1 MRGESLAATTLTLTL
16 QGVLGDRR
24 CALVQTASRGC
35 FPLLTAR
42 ELPSCILPEYLTQ
55 EVHVLIAKR
64 IAGSCLSAVLL
75 WGAPYQF
82 NWALASDTEEELK
95 GDSPALTIY
104 NQQFAVVRQKL
115 PLDLRS
121 GVNHLQVTDITAHLE
136 PDSVILRSLD
146 PGRHLQIL
154 EQNYRN
160 DPVSQQLLL
169 SLYEGKTIDFL
180 ETDKDGTERTV
191 QGKII
196 RSGYVPHYAA
206 FQTYGL
212 EYAAQQATMAQGSE
226 QPIIEVNGKLQFSL
240 PGQPVFP
247 ALADDTVLK
256 PTLSWELLSD
266 KPGAT
271 SAEFSYVTGGMNWNA
286 SYNVIAPPKSNVL
299 ELVGWVTLDNQSG
312 KTFRD
317 ARVKLMA
324 GDVNKVPPPGSP
336 INGGTIAGL
345 AGGQFVGPP
354 VTEKTFDEYHLYTLE
369 HPTTL
374 HDRETKQ
381 VEMVRAAGIQSK
393 TLYVYDGF
401 RIDQNYQNW
410 PMESIR
416 QQESYGILSN
426 PKVWVMQ
433 EFKNSSENHLGMP
446 LPKGRVRFYR
456 RDDDGQLE
464 FTGEND
470 IDHTPKD
477 ETIRLYTG
485 NAFDMTGE
493 RSRTDYRADFNA
505 RWLDESFEIKVRN
518 HKSEPVEVRI
528 VEHLYRWTNWDIIKN
543 SDPFKKLDSRTMEF
557 LVQIPSGG
565 EKTVSYKVHYSW

>member
-1 MRGESLAATTLTLTL
+1 LPDQDLALNKVKIRKVDWEPGRIQRCLIKLRFIHVKLAQWFGSFCLSVV
-16 QGVLGDRR
+16 VLGPVSYKFDR
-24 CALVQTASRGC
+24 VFASG
-35 FPLLTAR
+35 
-42 ELPSCILPEYLTQ
+42 
-55 EVHVLIAKR
+55 K
-64 IAGSCLSAVLL
+64 
-75 WGAPYQF
+75 
-82 NWALASDTEEELK
+82 DEELK
-95 GDSPALTIY
+95 GDAAALTIY

-121 GVNHLQVTDITAHLE
+121 GVNHIQVTDITAHLE
-136 PDSVILRSLD
+136 PDSVILRPLD

-160 DPVSQQLLL
+160 DPISQQLLL

-180 ETDKDGTERTV
+180 ETNKDGTVRTV

-206 FQTYGL
+206 FQMYDA
-212 EYAAQQATMAQGSE
+212 EYAAQQAAVAQGSE

-240 PGQPVFP
+240 PGQPIFP

-266 KPGAT
+266 KPGAL

-324 GDVNKVPPPGSP
+324 GDVNKVTPPGSP
-336 INGGTIAGL
+336 TNGGTIAGL

-416 QQESYGILSN
+416 QQESYGILCN

-464 FTGEND
+464 FTGENN

-477 ETIRLYTG
+477 ETINLYTG

-493 RSRTDYRADFNA
+493 RTRTEYRSDFNA

-518 HKSEPVEVRI
+518 HKSEPVELRV
-528 VEHLYRWTNWDIIKN
+528 VEHLYRWTNWDILKN
-543 SDPFKKLDSRTMEF
+543 SDPFKKLDSRTVEF
-557 LVQIPSGG
+557 LAQIQPGG

>member
-1 MRGESLAATTLTLTL
+1 
-16 QGVLGDRR
+16 VF
-24 CALVQTASRGC
+24 ASSK
-35 FPLLTAR
+35 A
-42 ELPSCILPEYLTQ
+42 
-55 EVHVLIAKR
+55 
-64 IAGSCLSAVLL
+64 
-75 WGAPYQF
+75 
-82 NWALASDTEEELK
+82 EELK
-95 GDSPALTIY
+95 GDAALTIY

-121 GVNHLQVTDITAHLE
+121 GVNHVQVTDITAHLE
-136 PDSVILRSLD
+136 TDSVILRPLD

-180 ETDKDGTERTV
+180 ETDKDGTLRTV

-196 RSGYVPHYAA
+196 RSGYVSHYAA
-206 FQTYGL
+206 FQTYGAD
-212 EYAAQQATMAQGSE
+212 YAAQQAAVAQGSE

-240 PGQPVFP
+240 PGQPEFP
-247 ALADDTVLK
+247 ALVDDTVLK

-266 KPGAT
+266 KPGAL

-336 INGGTIAGL
+336 INGGTIGGV

-354 VTEKTFDEYHLYTLE
+354 LTEKTFDEYHLYTLE
-369 HPTTL
+369 HATTL

-433 EFKNSSENHLGMP
+433 EFKNSLENHLGMP

-493 RSRTDYRADFNA
+493 RIRTEYHADFNA

-528 VEHLYRWTNWDIIKN
+528 IEHLYRWTTWDILKN
-543 SDPFKKLDSRTMEF
+543 SDSFKKLDSRTVEF
-557 LVQIPSGG
+557 DAQIPPGG

>member
-1 MRGESLAATTLTLTL
+1 LSGCPTNQDLALNKVKIRKVDWEPGRIQRCLIKLRFIHVKLAQWFGSFCLSVV
-16 QGVLGDRR
+16 VLGPVSYKFDR
-24 CALVQTASRGC
+24 VFASG
-35 FPLLTAR
+35 
-42 ELPSCILPEYLTQ
+42 
-55 EVHVLIAKR
+55 K
-64 IAGSCLSAVLL
+64 
-75 WGAPYQF
+75 
-82 NWALASDTEEELK
+82 EEELK
-95 GDSPALTIY
+95 GDAAALTIY

-121 GVNHLQVTDITAHLE
+121 GVNHIQVTDITAHLE
-136 PDSVILRSLD
+136 PDSVILRPLD

-160 DPVSQQLLL
+160 DPISQQLLL

-180 ETDKDGTERTV
+180 ETDKDGTVRTV

-206 FQTYGL
+206 FQMYDA
-212 EYAAQQATMAQGSE
+212 EYAAQQAAVAQGSE

-240 PGQPVFP
+240 PGQPIFP

-266 KPGAT
+266 KPGAL

-324 GDVNKVPPPGSP
+324 GDVNKVTPPGSP
-336 INGGTIAGL
+336 TNGGTIAGL

-464 FTGEND
+464 FTGENN

-477 ETIRLYTG
+477 ETIDLYTG

-493 RSRTDYRADFNA
+493 RTRTEYRSDFNA

-518 HKSEPVEVRI
+518 HKSEPVELRV
-528 VEHLYRWTNWDIIKN
+528 VEHLYRWTNWDILKN
-543 SDPFKKLDSRTMEF
+543 SDPFKKLDSRTVEF
-557 LVQIPSGG
+557 LAQIQPGG

>member
-1 MRGESLAATTLTLTL
+1 
-16 QGVLGDRR
+16 
-24 CALVQTASRGC
+24 
-35 FPLLTAR
+35 
-42 ELPSCILPEYLTQ
+42 
-55 EVHVLIAKR
+55 VHVVKR
-64 IAGSCLSAVLL
+64 IASLCLFAALFL
-75 WGAPYQF
+75 GAPHLFHSAFAIGQ
-82 NWALASDTEEELK
+82 EQK
-95 GDSPALTIY
+95 GDSPSLTIY

-121 GVNHLQVTDITAHLE
+121 GVNHIQVTDITAHLE

-146 PGRHLQIL
+146 AGRHLQII

-180 ETDKDGTERTV
+180 ETDKDGTARTV

-196 RSGYVPHYAA
+196 RSGYVPHYTA
-206 FQTYGL
+206 FQSYGPK
-212 EYAAQQATMAQGSE
+212 YATQQAAVAQGSE
-226 QPIIEVNGKLQFSL
+226 QPVIEVTGKLQFSL
-240 PGQPVFP
+240 PGQPLFP

-256 PTLSWELLSD
+256 PTLSWELLTD

-271 SAEFSYVTGGMNWNA
+271 SAEFSYVTGGMNWEA

-312 KTFRD
+312 RTFHD
-317 ARVKLMA
+317 ARLKLMA
-324 GDVNKVPPPGSP
+324 GDVNKVPPPGAVLMASA
-336 INGGTIAGL
+336 GTASFGRAIS
-345 AGGQFVGPP
+345 QFGPP

-381 VEMVRAAGIQSK
+381 VEMVRASGIQSK
-393 TLYVYDGF
+393 AVYVYDGF
-401 RIDQNYQNW
+401 RVDQNYQNW
-410 PMESIR
+410 PMETIR

-456 RDDDGQLE
+456 RDDDSQLE

-505 RWLDESFEIKVRN
+505 RWLDESFEMKVRN
-518 HKSEPVEVRI
+518 HKSESIEVRI

-543 SDPFKKLDSRTMEF
+543 SDPFKKLDSRTLEF
-557 LVQIPSGG
+557 LAQIPPGG

>member
-1 MRGESLAATTLTLTL
+1 MKSARDTRPASSLRLFILLLIGVGALQPLIVAFASGTGDEAT
-16 QGVLGDRR
+16 GN
-24 CALVQTASRGC
+24 
-35 FPLLTAR
+35 
-42 ELPSCILPEYLTQ
+42 
-55 EVHVLIAKR
+55 
-64 IAGSCLSAVLL
+64 
-75 WGAPYQF
+75 AP
-82 NWALASDTEEELK
+82 
-95 GDSPALTIY
+95 GLTIY
-104 NQQFAVVRQKL
+104 NQKFAVVRQKL
-115 PLDLRS
+115 PMELKS
-121 GVNHLQVTDITAHLE
+121 GVNHVQIVDITAHLE

-146 PGRHLQIL
+146 TGRRLQIL

-160 DPVSQQLLL
+160 DPVTQPLLL
-169 SLYEGKTIDFL
+169 SMYEGKTIEFQQ
-180 ETDKDGTERTV
+180 TDKEGNPHIV
-191 QGKII
+191 QGKIV

-206 FQTYGL
+206 FNEYGQP
-212 EYAAQQATMAQGSE
+212 YYQQQAAATQGGSD
-226 QPIIEVNGKLQFSL
+226 QPVIEVNGKLQFSL
-240 PGQPVFP
+240 PGQPLFP

-256 PTLSWELLSD
+256 PTLSWELRTD

-271 SAEFSYVTGGMNWNA
+271 SAEFSYVTGGMNWEA
-286 SYNVIAPPKSNVL
+286 SYNAVAPTTGSVL

-317 ARVKLMA
+317 ASIKLMA
-324 GDVNKVPPPGSP
+324 GDVNKVQPPPAMVMGS
-336 INGGTIAGL
+336 AG
-345 AGGQFVGPP
+345 AVQFGVGRNQYAPP

-381 VEMVRAAGIQSK
+381 VEFVRAAGIPSK
-393 TLYVYDGF
+393 TVYVYDGF
-401 RIDQNYQNW
+401 KVDQNYQNW
-410 PMESIR
+410 SLESIR
-416 QQESYGILSN
+416 QQESYGTLSN

-456 RDDDGQLE
+456 RDEDGQLE

-493 RSRTDYRADFNA
+493 RTRTEYRADFNG
-505 RWLDESFEIKVRN
+505 RWIDESFEIKVRN
-518 HKSEPVEVRI
+518 HKTTPVEVRI
-528 VEHLYRWTNWDIIKN
+528 VEHLYRWTGWDIVKN
-543 SDPFKKLDSRTMEF
+543 TDPFKKLDSRTIEF
-557 LVQIPSGG
+557 VQQIPPDG

>member
-1 MRGESLAATTLTLTL
+1 MVIGSAGAA
-16 QGVLGDRR
+16 
-24 CALVQTASRGC
+24 
-35 FPLLTAR
+35 
-42 ELPSCILPEYLTQ
+42 
-55 EVHVLIAKR
+55 
-64 IAGSCLSAVLL
+64 
-75 WGAPYQF
+75 QF
-82 NWALASDTEEELK
+82 GMN
-95 GDSPALTIY
+95 GR
-104 NQQFAVVRQKL
+104 QFA
-115 PLDLRS
+115 
-121 GVNHLQVTDITAHLE
+121 
-136 PDSVILRSLD
+136 
-146 PGRHLQIL
+146 
-154 EQNYRN
+154 
-160 DPVSQQLLL
+160 
-169 SLYEGKTIDFL
+169 
-180 ETDKDGTERTV
+180 
-191 QGKII
+191 
-196 RSGYVPHYAA
+196 
-206 FQTYGL
+206 
-212 EYAAQQATMAQGSE
+212 
-226 QPIIEVNGKLQFSL
+226 
-240 PGQPVFP
+240 
-247 ALADDTVLK
+247 
-256 PTLSWELLSD
+256 
-266 KPGAT
+266 
-271 SAEFSYVTGGMNWNA
+271 
-286 SYNVIAPPKSNVL
+286 
-299 ELVGWVTLDNQSG
+299 
-312 KTFRD
+312 
-317 ARVKLMA
+317 
-324 GDVNKVPPPGSP
+324 
-336 INGGTIAGL
+336 
-345 AGGQFVGPP
+345 PP

-393 TLYVYDGF
+393 TVYVYDGF
-401 RIDQNYQNW
+401 RVDQNYQNW

-485 NAFDMTGE
+485 NAFDMTGD

-557 LVQIPSGG
+557 LVQIPSSG
-565 EKTVSYKVHYSW
+565 EKAVSYKVHYSW